1 MKVIEISDELYDRL
15 KTFVVDPFDDT
26 PEIVLGRVV
35 DIVDKAKSKWISWD
49 AEAEAEQKVE
59 PQPRSSKRSRSGS
72 GQEHVGVAL

>member
-49 AEAEAEQKVE
+49 AEEEAEPEEK
-59 PQPRSSKRSRSGS
+59 PQAKSSSSKRGRS
-72 GQEHVGVAL
+72 GQEQVGMAL